1 MISIIRGNV
10 VDLPTNLSLSYL
22 WCGGFMISSFLIIQ
36 VVSGI
41 ILSLMYVANSFLS
54 FECVLDLT
62 MEGLFIWFVRYFHI
76 WGVTFIFL
84 LFLVHMGR
92 ALYYSSYS
100 KLGVWNVG
108 FILYLLMMIEAFLG
122 YILPWHQMSYWAAT
136 VLTSILNSIPY
147 LGPNIYKFVVGGFSV
162 TNVTLVRVFSAH
174 VCLAF
179 IIIGLSVVHL
189 FYLHKSGS
197 NNPLF
202 ISGGYSDIVLFHSY
216 FTVKDGCVLMFLLFV
231 FCFFLLWFPDFV
243 LDVESYIEADPLVTP
258 VSIKPEWYFLAF
270 YAMLRSVESKV
281 GGLILVLLFLLVL
294 WLPSVNSS
302 SAYSVARQ
310 WLFWFIVSLFIL
322 LSYLG
327 ACHPEFPFVYISK
340 VASVFIVLGVSLF
353 KGLWAASYTGG
364 GVSRYI
370 LCLVA

>member
-1 MISIIRGNV
+1 MLSLVRTNV
-10 VDLPTNLSLSYL
+10 VDLPTNLSLSYF

-41 ILSLMYVANSFLS
+41 ILSFLYVADSYMSFG
-54 FECVLDLT
+54 CVLDFT
-62 MEGLFIWFVRYFHI
+62 SEGLFVWLVRYFHI

-84 LFLVHMGR
+84 LFFVHMGR

-108 FILYLLMMIEAFLG
+108 FILYLLMMAEAFLG

-136 VLTSILNSIPY
+136 VLTSILNSIP
-147 LGPNIYKFVVGGFSV
+147 LVGDVLYKFVVGGFSV

-179 IIIGLSVVHL
+179 IIMGFSVIHL
-189 FYLHKSGS
+189 FYLHKGGS

-202 ISGGYSDIVLFHSY
+202 APQGYGDVVLFHSF
-216 FTVKDGCVLMFLLFV
+216 FTNKDGFVLFVLLFA
-231 FCFFLLWFPDFV
+231 CSALLLLCPDLV
-243 LDVESYIEADPLVTP
+243 LDIESYIQADPLVTP

-281 GGLILVLLFLLVL
+281 GGLVLVLVFLLLL
-294 WLPSVNSS
+294 WLPTLNKSC
-302 SAYSVARQ
+302 AYSLGRQ
-310 WLFWFIVSLFIL
+310 YVFWFAVFNFFL

-327 ACHPEFPFVYISK
+327 ACHPEAPFILISK
-340 VASVFIVLGVSLF
+340 LSSFSIVFLLLMF
-353 KGLWAASYTGG
+353 KGLWVVPYSGG
-364 GVSRYI
+364 FPRSNV
-370 LCLVA
+370 